1 MKTPKEK
8 AKELINKYRNYVDYE
23 DAILDFQECTLKN
36 AKQCALIAVDEII
49 NCDSFFK
56 TFNDTKFFV
65 SFWFKVQEEIINY
78 ENES

>member
-8 AKELINKYRNYVDYE
+8 SVELINKYKFYVDYE
-23 DAILDFQECTLKN
+23 DAILDYEQCILNN

-56 TFNDTKFFV
+56 TFNDTKFFT
-65 SFWFKVQEEIINY
+65 SFWLKVKDEIINY
-78 ENES
+78 EN